1 MTLAAGQRLGVY
13 EILAAIG
20 AGGMGEVYRAKD
32 TRLARDV
39 AIKVLPE
46 EFFEGEER
54 RQRFEREAKLLASLN
69 HPNVASIHS
78 FEEIPGSL
86 SRHVLVMELLEGET
100 LRAALAGAKVSTKK
114 ALDWARQIAQGL
126 AAAHEKGIVH
136 RDLKPENVFVT
147 KDGRI
152 KILDFGLA
160 KLTQSEESSGA
171 TNLPTATRGTE
182 PGVVMGTLGYMSPE
196 QVKGKPA
203 DARSDIFSFGAILY
217 EMLSG
222 QRAFHRETAAET
234 ISAILKEDPP
244 DLSTTNQ
251 NVPPGLERLVAHCL
265 EKSPEQRF
273 HSAHDLAFDL
283 ESVSGASGARIAAPS
298 PARWRA
304 RPRAG
309 SVILLGAGLAAGV
322 LLGAVGAGALF
333 RPKAPAP
340 PEFQVL
346 TYSGRDRQPSVSP
359 DGKTIA
365 FESSRDGRS
374 RIWVK
379 QVAGGTEAVLT
390 EGPDSSPRF
399 APDGS
404 AVLFI
409 RTSPEGSAM
418 YRVPLVGGEA
428 RRIVAPADEA
438 DWAPDGK
445 DIAFVRTELQGSAM
459 GSSVHLVAVDGT
471 NERTVASV
479 KERVLSHLRFSP
491 DGRTLA
497 ALEGQ
502 GTGTN
507 VPKIVLFPVDG
518 KPPRRLETLQ
528 TGAVTGFAWNGDGRT
543 LVLVSSVSNGLGGS
557 RTAHVALMDVR
568 TASTRT
574 LFSGLDFG
582 FGVEA
587 FGPGA
592 LVLVSAA
599 RRSNLREVS
608 LAKPAD
614 AGRWLTR
621 GGSIDRQPV
630 YAPDGEWV
638 AFSSN
643 RTANQDLWE
652 VSTKTG
658 AVRRLTESPAD
669 DFDPFFTSDGKRLVF
684 SSNRSGHFEIWSA
697 ARDGTGARRVTDD
710 GVDAENASATPDGQ
724 WIVYASGNPE
734 KRGIWKARADGSAAA
749 RLVTGPAILPEIS
762 PDGSLVSYVTVGAP
776 SRNGRA
782 GNASRNTIAV
792 VRLAD
797 GAPLPFEAAAMGEMP
812 NIGRHRWTPDGRA
825 LVFLTADAK
834 GLFGLVRQEVAP
846 GRDTSATRRAVAGFA
861 PDSVPESLGISPD
874 GTRLMVGE
882 FQFSAGLVLAEG
894 VDGIVGRPA
903 NVGPA
908 R

>member
-1 MTLAAGQRLGVY
+1 MSVSTGARLGPY
-13 EILAAIG
+13 EILGPLG
-20 AGGMGEVYRAKD
+20 AGGMGEVYRAQD
-32 TRLARDV
+32 ARVDRTV
-39 AIKVLPE
+39 ALKVLPE
-46 EFFEGEER
+46 EFFEDPER
-54 RQRFEREAKLLASLN
+54 RGRFEREAKLLASLN
-69 HPNVASIHS
+69 HPGIATLHS
-78 FEEIPGSL
+78 FEEVSG
-86 SRHVLVMELLEGET
+86 RHILVMELLEGET

-114 ALDWARQIAQGL
+114 ALEWARQIARGL

-147 KDGRI
+147 RDGRL

-160 KLTQSEESSGA
+160 KASEGEKGGDT

-222 QRAFHRETAAET
+222 QRAFHRDTAAET
-234 ISAILKEDPP
+234 ISAILREDPP

-265 EKSPEQRF
+265 EKNPEQRF

-283 ESVSGASGARIAAPS
+283 ESVSGASGARAATPS
-298 PARWRA
+298 AAGWHA

-309 SVILLGAGLAAGV
+309 SAVLLGAGLAAGV
-322 LLGAVGAGALF
+322 LLGAVGARALF
-333 RPKAPAP
+333 RPRASAP

-359 DGKTIA
+359 DGKTIV

-390 EGPDSSPRF
+390 EGPDFSPRF

-409 RTSPEGSAM
+409 RTSPEGSAV
-418 YRVPLVGGEA
+418 YRVPLLGGEA
-428 RRIVAPADEA
+428 RRIIAPADEA

-459 GSSVHLVAVDGT
+459 GSSLHLVAVDGA

-479 KERVLSHLRFSP
+479 KERVLSYLRFSP

-614 AGRWLTR
+614 GGRWLTR

-658 AVRRLTESPAD
+658 AVRRLTEGPAD
-669 DFDPFFTSDGKRLVF
+669 DFDPFFTRDGKRLVF

-697 ARDGTGARRVTDD
+697 ARDGSGARRVTDD

-734 KRGIWKARADGSAAA
+734 KRGIWKARADGSAAT
-749 RLVTGPAILPEIS
+749 RLVAGPAILPEIS
-762 PDGSLVSYVTVGAP
+762 PDGSLVPYVTVGVP
-776 SRNGRA
+776 SRRA
-782 GNASRNTIAV
+782 GNAARNTIAV
-792 VRLAD
+792 VRLTD
-797 GAPLPFEAAAMGEMP
+797 GAPLPFEAVVTGEMP

-825 LVFLTADAK
+825 LVFLTADSK
-834 GLFGLVRQEVAP
+834 GLIGLVRQEVTP
-846 GRDTSATRRAVAGFA
+846 GRDTAATRRAVAGFT
-861 PDSVPESLGISPD
+861 PDSLTESLGISPD
-874 GTRLMVGE
+874 GTRLMVSD
-882 FQFSAGLVLAEG
+882 FQFLAGLVLAEG
-894 VDGIVGRPA
+894 VEGIVARPPRGA
-903 NVGPA
+903 KP
-908 R
+908 